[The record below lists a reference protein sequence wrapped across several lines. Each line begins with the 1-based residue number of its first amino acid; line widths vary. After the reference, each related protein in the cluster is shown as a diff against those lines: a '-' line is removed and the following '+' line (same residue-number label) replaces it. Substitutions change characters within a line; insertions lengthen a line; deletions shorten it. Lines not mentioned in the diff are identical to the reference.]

1 MKGIILAGGRG
12 TRLYPI
18 TRAVSKQLLPVY
30 DKPMVYYPL
39 SVLMLAGI
47 REVLIIS
54 TPEDVGAYQ
63 RLLGDGTRWGMRFVY
78 AEQAEPRGLADAF
91 LVGKDFIAGDRCAL
105 VLGDNVFYGS
115 RLQEIV
121 QRAAA
126 QPSGAV
132 VFAYPVRDPQRYGI
146 VELGPVLSGGPVAR
160 PSPVGSGPDGA
171 PSQDARLPGP
181 VPSRQVLSLEEKP
194 AQPRSNLA
202 VPGMYFYDEQ
212 VSELAAQVKP
222 SPRGELEITDL
233 NRLYLERGQL
243 TVEVFGRGTAWL
255 DAGTHESLLEA
266 SSFVHAI
273 QHRTGMMIAC
283 PEEIAWRMGFIDGE
297 QLGRLAAELPDDYGE
312 YLRAL
317 LATA

>member
-78 AEQAEPRGLADAF
+78 AEQAEPRGLAVAF

-146 VELGPVLSGGPVAR
+146 VELSAGPER
-160 PSPVGSGPDGA
+160 T
-171 PSQDARLPGP
+171 
-181 VPSRQVLSLEEKP
+181 VLSLEEKP